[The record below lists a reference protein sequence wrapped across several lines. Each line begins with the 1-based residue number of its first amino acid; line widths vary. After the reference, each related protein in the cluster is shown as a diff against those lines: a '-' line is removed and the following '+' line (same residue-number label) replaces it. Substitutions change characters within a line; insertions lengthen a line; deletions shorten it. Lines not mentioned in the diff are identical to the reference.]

1 MKHCDKY
8 IAENL
13 GIIGLKMEIPESNLC
28 KLQPPVIY
36 QGTSSQEAARIILS
50 AL

>member
-8 IAENL
+8 VAENL
-13 GIIGLKMEIPESNLC
+13 AIIGLKMEIPESNLC
-28 KLQPPVIY
+28 KLRPPVIY